1 MTEHPRCPACD
12 RALPEPDSSMKS
24 SGRGPEFPF
33 CSKRC
38 RLLDLDKWFTGS
50 YVIPGP
56 PVDTV
61 DTDDR
66 E

>member
-1 MTEHPRCPACD
+1 MTERPRCPACD
-12 RALPEPDSSMKS
+12 RQIPKPDPATSV

-38 RLLDLDKWFTGS
+38 RLLDLNEWLTGR

-56 PVDTV
+56 PVAP
-61 DTDDR
+61 DD
-66 E
+66 EV